1 MPEFFTISSVIFI
14 MEILTPPPL
23 KHGDRI
29 AILSPA
35 SIIKPQVVYSTL
47 PILTDMGWVAY
58 VGENTFG
65 RHGTYAGTDDQ
76 RYRDLENA
84 LTDPDTRAI
93 ICARGGY
100 GAVHLLEKLNKIPLR
115 NDPKWIVGYSDISA
129 LHALMSSHGI
139 KSIHAPMTKHIAEHH
154 GNDEDSRRLFA
165 LLRGETPDIRVD
177 SFSKNRCGS
186 SEGILLGGNLAVIAG
201 LISTPFDVCRP
212 GSILFIEDVSE
223 PIYKVERILY
233 TLKLN
238 GTLEK
243 LAGLIVG
250 RFTNYTG
257 DRDNDTMEDMIQSM
271 VAEYDYPVAY
281 NVPIGHVDHNIPM
294 LCSSTVSLN
303 VTPTGTVIRTIA

>member
-1 MPEFFTISSVIFI
+1 

-47 PILTDMGWVAY
+47 PVLTDEGWVAY

-76 RYRDLENA
+76 RYSDLETA

-100 GAVHLLEKLNKIPLR
+100 GAVHLLERLNRLPLR
-115 NDPKWIVGYSDISA
+115 DDPKWIVGYSDISA
-129 LHALMSSHGI
+129 LHALMSAHGI
-139 KSIHAPMTKHIAEHH
+139 KSIHAPMTKHISEH
-154 GNDEDSRRLFA
+154 GGKDEDSRRLFS
-165 LLRGETPDIRVD
+165 LLRGENADVHAEP
-177 SFSKNRCGS
+177 FGKNRYGTAK
-186 SEGILLGGNLAVIAG
+186 GVLRGGNLAVIAG
-201 LISTPFDVCRP
+201 LISTPFDVFQP

-233 TLKLN
+233 TLRLN
-238 GTLEK
+238 GTLGK

-250 RFTNYTG
+250 RFTNYTA
-257 DRDNDTMEDMIQSM
+257 DRDNDTMEDMIQHM
-271 VAEYDYPVAY
+271 VEDYDYPVAY

-294 LCSSTVSLN
+294 VCSSTVTLDVN
-303 VTPTGTVIRTIA
+303 ATGMTLHTLA